1 MLEETIGSR
10 GSHLFSFICRLINFG
25 HGLLNDMIILLR
37 GQQVTLSE
45 KTLEACN
52 GIFRSPALDLA
63 SITIASGVISGSMG
77 TDAVGERLDQ
87 RWSLTSTRTFHG
99 LAHRLIDG
107 KDIIAIDQH

>member
-1 MLEETIGSR
+1 MLEETIRSR
-10 GSHLFSFICRLINFG
+10 GGHLFSFIGSLVDFG
-25 HGLLNDMIILLR
+25 HGLLNNMLILLR

-63 SITIASGVISGSMG
+63 SITIARGVISGSMG
-77 TDAVGERLDQ
+77 TDAVSERLDQ
-87 RWSLTSTRTFHG
+87 RWSLASTRTFHG

-107 KDIIAIDQH
+107 KD